1 MNDVDVQLDG
11 VVELGMEAM
20 RNAFSMCLGRAV
32 QTLSL
37 WLDVSQGIGNAEVRH
52 RDTDWRLATSPL
64 QGLATNLTEFLM
76 AH

>member
-11 VVELGMEAM
+11 VVELGMETM

-52 RDTDWRLATSPL
+52 RDTD
-64 QGLATNLTEFLM
+64 
-76 AH
+76 